1 MGNNDYNDDCGNFN
15 GVYTHMKNKI
25 RIGCGAGFSG
35 DRIEPAI
42 VLAAKGELDY
52 LVLECLAERT
62 IALANKRK
70 MADPTK
76 GYDPLLE
83 RRIETLLPHLV
94 KNNIR
99 LITNMGAANPIE
111 GAKKIIEIA
120 KNQGFNIKVAAVSG
134 DELRI
139 RNEEL
144 GIKNNNNLVKS
155 DLEVFGNESS
165 ILDIIENQLNEE
177 PFLIPN
183 SKFLISMN
191 AYLGIDGI
199 LMALQANVQI
209 IITGRVADPSLFL
222 APMVYEFGWKTD
234 DYDLMGKGTVIG
246 HLMECAGHITGGYFA
261 DPIKKPVEDMENLGH
276 PFADVFAD
284 GSAIIS
290 KVEGT
295 GGIINLQTAKEQLL
309 YEVINPNEYYTPDV
323 IADFTSVKLEEIG
336 KNQVR
341 ITGGG
346 GKEKPSTYKVS
357 VGYKAFW
364 QGEGEISYAGP
375 SAFERAKLAGE
386 TIEKRLKSQFE
397 EIQVDYIGITSTFGN
412 RGFGNRWLSEVEA
425 PTSEVRLRVAA
436 KAQTQAEAALIG
448 EEVEALYTNGPA
460 GGGGV
465 RKYINEVIGI
475 VSVLVDRNKIKPI
488 VEYFES

>member
-1 MGNNDYNDDCGNFN
+1 
-15 GVYTHMKNKI
+15 MKNKI

-42 VLAAKGELDY
+42 VLAEKGKLDY

-70 MADPTK
+70 MTDPTK

-94 KNNIR
+94 KNKIR

-111 GAKKIIEIA
+111 GAKKVIEIA
-120 KNQGFNIKVAAVSG
+120 QKQGLKVKVAAIHG
-134 DELRI
+134 DDMNDKL
-139 RNEEL
+139 
-144 GIKNNNNLVKS
+144 KS
-155 DLEVFGNESS
+155 ENFEIFGNE
-165 ILDIIENQLNEE
+165 DIALELIKKHQSPVTNNQS
-177 PFLIPN
+177 PI
-183 SKFLISMN
+183 ISAN
-191 AYLGIDGI
+191 AYLGIEGI
-199 LMALQANVQI
+199 LEALQADAQI

-222 APMVYEFGWKTD
+222 APMVHEFGWKTN
-234 DYDLMGKGTVIG
+234 DYNLMGKGTVIG

-261 DPIKKPVEDMENLGH
+261 DPIKKPVENMENLGH
-276 PFADVFAD
+276 PFADVYAD

-309 YEVINPNEYYTPDV
+309 YEVINPNKYYTPDV
-323 IADFTSVKLEEIG
+323 IADFTTVKFEEIAQ
-336 KNQVR
+336 NQVR
-341 ITGGG
+341 VTGGG

-375 SAFERAKLAGE
+375 AAYERAKLAGE
-386 TIEKRLKSQFE
+386 AIEKRLKPQFN
-397 EIQVDYIGITSTFGN
+397 EIQIDLIGINSIFGN
-412 RGFGNRWLSEVEA
+412 RGFDFAQPLI
-425 PTSEVRLRVAA
+425 SEVRLRISA
-436 KAQTQAEAALIG
+436 KAKNQADAALIG

-465 RKYINEVIGI
+465 RKYVNEVIGI
-475 VSVLVDRNKIKPI
+475 VSVLVDRNKVLPQIST
-488 VEYFES
+488 FES